1 MSLEEKN
8 CIVVLGPTASGKT
21 TLGVQLA
28 YALGGEVVSADSR
41 QVYRG
46 LDIGSGKDLGEYVVD
61 GSRVPYHLIDVVDL
75 GHEFNVFEYQQLFFE
90 AFQEILGRGMLPVVV
105 GGTGLYLEAVLS
117 GYRMVVTPTNSE
129 LREALS
135 VLTDEEL
142 ESRLKSLKSGLH
154 NQTDLDDRDRTL
166 RAIEIAE
173 YSKEHQ
179 PEPAPELR
187 PLILGTK
194 WERSKLHE
202 RIGARLRERLSQ
214 GLVEEVEGLL
224 ATGAEAERLRSLGL
238 EYRFVTDYLEGAI
251 KNRNDLYQK
260 LVVAIRNFA
269 KRQETWF
276 RRMERKG
283 AEIIWVEEAD
293 LEQALHVAQPRFPD
307 RV

>member
-1 MSLEEKN
+1 
-8 CIVVLGPTASGKT
+8 
-21 TLGVQLA
+21 
-28 YALGGEVVSADSR
+28 
-41 QVYRG
+41 
-46 LDIGSGKDLGEYVVD
+46 
-61 GSRVPYHLIDVVDL
+61 
-75 GHEFNVFEYQQLFFE
+75 
-90 AFQEILGRGMLPVVV
+90 
-105 GGTGLYLEAVLS
+105 
-117 GYRMVVTPTNSE
+117 MVETPTNSE

-135 VLTDEEL
+135 VLTGEEL

-154 NQTDLDDRDRTL
+154 NQTDLDDRERTV
-166 RAIEIAE
+166 RAIEIVE
-173 YSKEHQ
+173 YSKEHK

-187 PLILGTK
+187 PLILGTQ

-202 RIGARLRERLSQ
+202 RIGARLKERLNH

-224 ATGAEAERLRSLGL
+224 ATGVEAERLRSLGL